1 VDNTNTWTA
10 KFGEPKVEKRRWRVV
25 KKLKALSN
33 RLGDIEIA
41 KAQKEKAMEKAKE
54 KAKKERKQAK
64 EMKKAKEKVKKRK
77 KEKVKNQGT
86 SEAIS

>member
-1 VDNTNTWTA
+1 MKGMLGTSAVSRIEMVHSTVRGAEDFYYQMWPVDNTNTWTA
-10 KFGEPKVEKRRWRVV
+10 KFGESKVEKRRWRVV

-33 RLGDIEIA
+33 RLRDVEIA
-41 KAQKEKAMEKAKE
+41 KAQ
-54 KAKKERKQAK
+54 
-64 EMKKAKEKVKKRK
+64 

>member
-1 VDNTNTWTA
+1 VDNTNTWTV

-33 RLGDIEIA
+33 ILGDIEIA
-41 KAQKEKAMEKAKE
+41 KAQKEKAKE
-54 KAKKERKQAK
+54 KEKKEKKRAKKER
-64 EMKKAKEKVKKRK
+64 KKAKEKVKKRK